1 MSLADRILLYT
12 WWSSRLIVGE
22 VVIAQSLSCVQLFAT
37 PWTAAR
43 QAPLSST
50 LSQSLLKLTSNES
63 VMLLQLHRTPAVE
76 NVLTTKTT
84 VLRSLTG
91 CSTGPSAE
99 LYSHTPDGSQ
109 SHARCGVFISRGPH
123 HSACLARPISV
134 MHVCVTFSSPTQ
146 LSVLVS
152 TCPCV

>member
-50 LSQSLLKLTSNES
+50 LSQSLLKLTSTES
-63 VMLLQLHRTPAVE
+63 VMVSNFLMLCIILRWRSTMYTGLRGYWVDYCIPA
-76 NVLTTKTT
+76 T
-84 VLRSLTG
+84 
-91 CSTGPSAE
+91 
-99 LYSHTPDGSQ
+99 
-109 SHARCGVFISRGPH
+109 
-123 HSACLARPISV
+123 
-134 MHVCVTFSSPTQ
+134 
-146 LSVLVS
+146 
-152 TCPCV
+152 